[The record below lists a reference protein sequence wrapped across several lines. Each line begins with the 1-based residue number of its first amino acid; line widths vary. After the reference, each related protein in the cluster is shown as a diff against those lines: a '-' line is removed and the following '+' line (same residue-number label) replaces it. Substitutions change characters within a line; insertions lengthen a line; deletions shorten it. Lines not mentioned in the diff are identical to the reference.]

1 MESVVEQMRT
11 FFEPHSV
18 AVVGASKKITK
29 VGHVIFKNFVD
40 NKRRGIF
47 KGELYPVNPHEDYI
61 LAFKCYPSVKEIIG
75 NIELVVI
82 VVPAQSVL
90 QVMEEAAS
98 KGAKAAVIIS
108 GGFGE
113 VGNHQLEQQIKN
125 IAKEAGIRVLG
136 PNCLGVYD
144 PSTGVDMLFLPE
156 TKVLTTGDEV
166 VNTPRPMCGPIA
178 IVTQSGA
185 FGTAVLDYMA
195 GEQLG
200 LSKFVSFGNKIDV
213 EEPEMLQYLLRDK
226 KTRVVLLYAE
236 SIEAGRDFM
245 KVTKEVTRVKPVV
258 ALKSG
263 KTEAGARAALSHT
276 GAIAGSDRIY
286 DSVFAQVGVIRAR
299 EMEEFLDVGEALA
312 SQPPAAGNNVAVI
325 TSAGGPGIMAVDE
338 CEYRGIHVKR
348 FSDATIQKFEEL
360 KKAGKIPSF
369 ATNLNPLDLTGS
381 VTSEMFEL
389 GTKILLEDLEIYG
402 IIVLGLHHSPELQE
416 DYVDRIANLSKNYL
430 KPVVA
435 CDIGETEMARYIRS
449 RFDKLGIPAFSS
461 PEDAARAMAALVN
474 YGLYLQK
481 NGYLQEYLS
490 DWEKHKHADSVSVSG
505 NL

>member
-1 MESVVEQMRT
+1 MASVVEQMKT
-11 FFEPHSV
+11 FFEPRSV

-40 NKRRGIF
+40 NKRRGVF

-61 LAFKCYPSVKEIIG
+61 LAFKCYPSITEIIG
-75 NIELVVI
+75 NIELVVV
-82 VVPAQSVL
+82 VVPAESVPG
-90 QVMEEAAS
+90 VMEEAAT

-113 VGNHQLEQQIKN
+113 VGNHQLEQQVKR
-125 IAKEAGIRVLG
+125 IAEAAGIRVLG

-166 VNTPRPMCGPIA
+166 VNTPRPMPGPIT

-185 FGTAVLDYMA
+185 FGAAVLDYMA

-213 EEPEMLQYLLRDK
+213 EEPEMLQYLLHDQNTK
-226 KTRVVLLYAE
+226 VVLLYAE

-245 KVTKEVTRVKPVV
+245 KVAKDVTKVKPVV

-276 GAIAGSDRIY
+276 GAIAGSDKIY

-312 SQPPAAGNNVAVI
+312 EQPPAANNNIAVI

-338 CEYRGIHVKR
+338 LESRGICVKM
-348 FSDATIQKFEEL
+348 FSDETIQKVEEL
-360 KKAGKIPSF
+360 KKTGKIPSF
-369 ATNLNPLDLTGS
+369 ATNFNPLDLTGS

-389 GTKILLEDLEIYG
+389 GARILLDDPEIYG
-402 IIVLGLHHSPELQE
+402 LIVLGLHHSPELQE
-416 DYVDRIANLSKNYL
+416 DYVDRIANTSKNYL

-449 RFDKLGIPAFSS
+449 RFDKLGIPAYSS

-474 YGLYLQK
+474 YGLYLKK
-481 NGYLQEYLS
+481 NGYFEDYLNN
-490 DWEKHKHADSVSVSG
+490 WKNTRHAEK
-505 NL
+505 